1 MEFDWTPEQLAFRAE
16 IQEFLRRE
24 LPPEF
29 VQIARK
35 SPGSEEMTKFSLMF
49 CPKLA
54 EAGLLVPHWPVE
66 YGGRGAPPWEHFILG
81 EAMWEIGEPRGAQYY
96 NVNWIGPTLMKYGSE
111 EQKKYHLARM
121 AAGDVIW
128 CQGFSEPSAGSDLSA
143 LRTSAEPQ
151 GDRFIVNGSKIW
163 TSYAYHAEYCFLLAR
178 VPGGRGRGITV
189 FLMPMS
195 QPGVTVR
202 PIRAVV
208 GDGDLNEVF
217 FDDVKVDESMVLGEI
232 GQGWDIARYALH
244 YERIGIPRYALA
256 ARILELTVGKMSADG
271 IFDAPARVNAAL
283 AYANCEAA
291 RLLAYSVVDRRDRN
305 LPPDGNTST
314 ARMATVLA
322 ENTVGEFAQDFQPQ
336 LLAGDE
342 MPMVETHHRR
352 VIAAGLASGAA
363 EIQLNLIA
371 RDVLGLETNRAP

>member
-1 MEFDWTPEQLAFRAE
+1 MEFDWTPQQLAFKAE
-16 IQEFLRRE
+16 IQDFLKRE

-29 VQIARK
+29 EKIAHK
-35 SPGSEEMTKFSLMF
+35 SPGSEEMTNFSLMF

-54 EAGLLVPHWPVE
+54 EAGLLIPHWPVE

-81 EAMWEIGEPRGAQYY
+81 EALWEIGEPRGAQYY
-96 NVNWIGPTLMKYGSE
+96 NVNWIGPTLMKYGTE
-111 EQKKYHLARM
+111 EQKRYHLGRM
-121 AAGDVIW
+121 AAGNVIW

-143 LRTSAEPQ
+143 LRTRAEPQ
-151 GDRFIVNGSKIW
+151 GDKFIISGSKIW
-163 TSYAYHAEYCFLLAR
+163 TSYAYHAEYCFMLAR
-178 VPGGRGRGITV
+178 VPGTGGRGITV
-189 FLMPMS
+189 FLMPMRV
-195 QPGVTVR
+195 PGVTVR

-217 FDDVKVDESMVLGEI
+217 FDNVEVDASMVLGEI

-256 ARILELTVGKMSADG
+256 RRILERVVDNQQDHGA
-271 IFDAPARVNAAL
+271 FDAPARVNAAM
-283 AYANCEAA
+283 AHANCEAA
-291 RLLAYSVVDRRDRN
+291 RLLAYSVVDRRDRD

-322 ENTVGEFAQDFQPQ
+322 ENSVGEYAQDFAPH

-342 MPMVETHHRR
+342 MRMVETHHRR

-363 EIQLNLIA
+363 EVQLNLIA
-371 RDVLGLETNRAP
+371 RDVLGLETNRAA